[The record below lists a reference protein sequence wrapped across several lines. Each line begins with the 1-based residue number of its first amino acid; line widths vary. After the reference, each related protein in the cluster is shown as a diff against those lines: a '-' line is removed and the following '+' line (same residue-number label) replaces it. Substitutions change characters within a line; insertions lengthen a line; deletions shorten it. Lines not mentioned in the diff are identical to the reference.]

1 MEDTRDNKT
10 QIIRKEKKMKGIDKI
25 KQFQDLIESRD
36 YFEIAKMLTRI
47 KAEEV
52 LPKEKK

>member
-1 MEDTRDNKT
+1 M
-10 QIIRKEKKMKGIDKI
+10 KEIDKI
-25 KQFQDLIESRD
+25 KQFQDLIDSRD